1 MSSPKA
7 ENMLPCVRRLM
18 VVDDAECIRVT
29 VRELFKQEGVEV
41 VTARGAEDCMQH
53 LHNGFRGVILMDVMM
68 PEKDGWDTIREIEAA
83 GLLQG
88 NIIVMLTGMDSPDQ
102 RMEGLQE
109 VVVDYVTKPFS
120 SNQLIETIQ
129 RYFEYLELADCE
141 RSTCQAEI

>member
-1 MSSPKA
+1 MSSQSA
-7 ENMLPCVRRLM
+7 ENTLPPGRRLM
-18 VVDDAECIRVT
+18 VVDDAECIRIT
-29 VRELFKQEGVEV
+29 VRELFRPEGVEV
-41 VTARGAEDCMQH
+41 LTASGAEECMQH

-68 PEKDGWDTIREIEAA
+68 PGKDGWDTIREIEAA

-120 SNQLIETIQ
+120 SDRLIETVQ
-129 RYFEYLELADCE
+129 RYFDYLELADRE
-141 RSTCQAEI
+141 RPTCQAEI